1 MNKLDF
7 LVAPQTKDFVKL
19 CRKYFE
25 YLETLPDKQITDFW
39 AVQLRMLSDIYDEI
53 LKVPA
58 IDARYEADVEKF
70 VTERGYKKIFDNLL
84 TFIGTMD
91 KFPDFTDLSHPGAF
105 KVLEVSLSEILTDIY
120 QELKDFV
127 SLYETGT
134 LENMNDAIAECV
146 ETFERFWGVKLLTA
160 MRIIHINL
168 YQNRYAESKKPS
180 RLDEEPEELID
191 ESDFDL
197 TEE

>member
-70 VTERGYKKIFDNLL
+70 VTEPPFH
-84 TFIGTMD
+84 T
-91 KFPDFTDLSHPGAF
+91 
-105 KVLEVSLSEILTDIY
+105 
-120 QELKDFV
+120 
-127 SLYETGT
+127 
-134 LENMNDAIAECV
+134 
-146 ETFERFWGVKLLTA
+146 
-160 MRIIHINL
+160 INR
-168 YQNRYAESKKPS
+168 N
-180 RLDEEPEELID
+180 
-191 ESDFDL
+191 
-197 TEE
+197 